1 MTLRETTPAKRQVER
16 PSFRVPRS
24 TAELTI
30 QSLAKIGILDRHF
43 SVKTD
48 DQTITLPLTRD
59 PTEVEI
65 DELRKRVPSAS
76 FEIEDFEPRTKRPRT
91 IKEALAERVSPDVL
105 SRLPKSFDVVGDIT
119 ILELDSELTAYQ
131 TIIAEAIMEVHPN
144 VQSVFAK
151 SGEVSGAER
160 IRSLRYVA
168 GENRTLTIHKE
179 YGCLFKVDL
188 SKAFFSPRLSTEHQR
203 VAQMV
208 EKGERVIDMF
218 AGVGPFSILTAK
230 RLDEVRVEAIDSNP
244 QAVELLQ
251 ENVRANKVE
260 SKVHAH
266 FGDAREVIRKE
277 LFQSA
282 SRVIMNHPSAS
293 KDFVKEACAA
303 LQPSGGT
310 IHYYTFAGENWET
323 DSRNDIEHVVKESGY
338 VAERVLGI
346 HRVREVAPMRWQVAV
361 DLEVARGQ

>member
-1 MTLRETTPAKRQVER
+1 M
-16 PSFRVPRS
+16 
-24 TAELTI
+24 
-30 QSLAKIGILDRHF
+30 
-43 SVKTD
+43 
-48 DQTITLPLTRD
+48 ITLPLVRD

-65 DELRKRVPSAS
+65 DELRKLVPSAS
-76 FEIEDFEPRTKRPRT
+76 LGLGEFEPRKRRPRT
-91 IKEALAERVSPDVL
+91 LEEALAARVPADVL

-119 ILELDSELTAYQ
+119 LLELDSELAEYE
-131 TIIAEAIMEVHPN
+131 TIIAAGIMEVHPN
-144 VQSVFAK
+144 VRSVFAK
-151 SGEVSGAER
+151 RGEVSGAER
-160 IRSLRYVA
+160 IRPLRYIA
-168 GENRTLTIHKE
+168 GENKTHTIHKE

-323 DSRNDIEHVVKESGY
+323 DSRNDIERVVKESGY

-361 DLEVARGQ
+361 DLKVARGQ